1 MFVCRWPASVA
12 DAVIPLSIFFC
23 RYELWVGQSL
33 LRCTRFVKNIS
44 NILSLNK
51 FIIKMDSTIY
61 LMILIMYH
69 KY

>member
-12 DAVIPLSIFFC
+12 DPLSIFIC
-23 RYELWVGQSL
+23 RYELRVSQTL
-33 LRCTRFVKNIS
+33 LRFVKNIS

-51 FIIKMDSTIY
+51 FIMKIDSTIY